1 MKKVT
6 AIIFAILCC
15 THASTGAAT
24 LQEADKAYGA
34 QKYAEAAA
42 MYEEVIA
49 GQGTPPEVYY
59 NLGNA
64 YYKLQQYPQA
74 ILNYER
80 ALLLSPGD
88 EDIRFNLELARSKI
102 TDKID
107 VIDRSFLSVWGDTLR
122 NLCSS
127 DAWSIVAIV
136 AFILFVAGAY
146 FYFYFSAV
154 WVRKAGFFGGLLFLV
169 ISVSANIFAY
179 RQKEKLLNRNDA
191 IIVSP
196 SVTVK
201 SSPADSGTDLFILH
215 EGTKVKITDKV
226 GEWSEIRIDDGNTGW
241 MQNSK
246 MEII

>member
-1 MKKVT
+1 MKKT
-6 AIIFAILCC
+6 AIMIFAMLCSFIY
-15 THASTGAAT
+15 AEAAT
-24 LQEADKAYGA
+24 LQEAAEAYGA
-34 QKYAEAAA
+34 QKYDDAAA
-42 MYEEVIA
+42 MYEEIIA
-49 GQGTPPEVYY
+49 GQGKSSEVYY

-64 YYKLQQYPQA
+64 YYKLKQYPKA

-80 ALLLSPGD
+80 ALLMAPGD
-88 EDIRFNLELARSKI
+88 EDIRFNLELARTKI

-122 NLCSS
+122 NLFSS
-127 DAWSIVAIV
+127 DTWSIIAI
-136 AFILFVAGAY
+136 ATFILFIAGAFLY
-146 FYFYFSAV
+146 FFTTTV
-154 WVRKAGFFGGLLFLV
+154 WMRKLGFFGGFLLLV
-169 ISVSANIFAY
+169 ISVAANFFASK
-179 RQKEKLLNRNDA
+179 QKEKLLNRNEA
-191 IIVSP
+191 IVISP

-226 GEWSEIRIDDGNTGW
+226 GEWSEIRIEDGNTGW